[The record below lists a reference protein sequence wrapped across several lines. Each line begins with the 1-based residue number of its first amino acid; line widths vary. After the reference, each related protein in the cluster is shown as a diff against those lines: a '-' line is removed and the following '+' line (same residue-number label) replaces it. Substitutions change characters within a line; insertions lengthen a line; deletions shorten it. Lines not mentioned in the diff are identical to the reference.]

1 MRQLL
6 SLLGSKKLLGLDIGT
21 SSIKMAELDVSKN
34 AATLVRFGYTPII
47 QGAVSGGEINDV
59 PTVSES
65 IRTLFTEG
73 GFKRKSSN
81 TGMFG
86 TSVITKKI
94 NMPRMEAKMVGEQ
107 IRWEAEQ
114 YIPFDLNEINL
125 DYHFIQ
131 NSQTVTATENMD
143 VLLIAAKQ
151 EFIFKYMETVQSAG
165 LNPSIVDVAGFAL
178 ANCFEFNYG
187 VMEDEVVALLNIG
200 AGVTNFVVV
209 ERGEVIFCR
218 DIPVGGLTY
227 TSDISKEMGISF
239 DEAEVLKLSAAQG
252 QEVPPEV
259 GNAIISTNEIVCE
272 EINNSFEFYA
282 ATSSG
287 LSISK
292 FYASGGSIYLPNLL
306 DQISNTVGVPYEV
319 IDPLKNVTYN
329 KKAFSDEYIESI
341 KPFAAIVIGLALR
354 KEGDSD

>member
-6 SLLGSKKLLGLDIGT
+6 AILSSKKILGLDIGT
-21 SSIKMAELDVSKN
+21 SSIKMAELDISKKG
-34 AATLVRFGYTPII
+34 ATLVRFGYSPIV
-47 QGAVSGGEINDV
+47 QGAVAGGEINDV
-59 PTVSES
+59 PSVAEA
-65 IRTLFTEG
+65 IRTLFSEG
-73 GFKRKSSN
+73 GFRRKSCN

-94 NMPRMEAKMVGEQ
+94 NMPRMEANMVGEQ

-125 DYHFIQ
+125 DFHIIQ
-131 NSQTVTATENMD
+131 SNQSSSENMD

-151 EFIFKYMETVQSAG
+151 EFIYRYLETVQGAG
-165 LNPSIVDVAGFAL
+165 LNPSMIDVAGFAL

-187 VMEDEVVALLNIG
+187 SFKDDVIALLNVG

-209 ERGEVIFCR
+209 EKGEVIFAR

-239 DEAEVLKLSAAQG
+239 DEAEVLKLNASHKS
-252 QEVPPEV
+252 EVPPEV
-259 GNAIISTNEIVCE
+259 NTTIASTNEIVCE

-292 FYASGGSIYLPNLL
+292 FYASGGSIYVPGLL
-306 DQISNTVGVPYEV
+306 DSISNSVGVPYEI
-319 IDPLKNVTYN
+319 IDPLRKVTYN
-329 KKAFSDEYIESI
+329 KKAFSDDYIESI
-341 KPFAAIVIGLALR
+341 KPFASIVIGLALR